1 MNTTAVLLVEVKEE
15 PTLKYFKWA
24 DGQAELNKFVKMI
37 SPDLPSVEIF
47 ADEGSEVKFIK

>member
-24 DGQAELNKFVKMI
+24 DSQAEINNFVKMI